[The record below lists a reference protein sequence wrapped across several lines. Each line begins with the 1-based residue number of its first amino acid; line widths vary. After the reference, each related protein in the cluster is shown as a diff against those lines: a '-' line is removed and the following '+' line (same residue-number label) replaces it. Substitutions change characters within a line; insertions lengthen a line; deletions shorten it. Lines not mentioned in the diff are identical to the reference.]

1 MRSELIMGIPVDNIS
16 YDNIIEDVSSYLDKQ
31 NKMTIVSINPQIVTE
46 SKKYPDIV
54 DFIWRSTHRI
64 PDGIGIVLV
73 SRLTGGSIFDR
84 VTGYDLMIRIL
95 AFANENKKRIFLYGA
110 KPCILEDT
118 VKNIKHSYPD
128 LIVAGAIDGY
138 NQLKEEEIVSHI
150 NESNS
155 DMLFV
160 ALGFPRQ
167 EQWLARNIR
176 ELNVSIFQD
185 VGGSFDVISGHVK
198 RAPNI
203 FIKFHLEW
211 LYRSLS
217 NPKRLG
223 RILQLPIFLCK
234 SIVWS
239 MRNLKRDR

>member
-1 MRSELIMGIPVDNIS
+1 PRIDATLSKNKDSVYGKLKSVGVNIRGDRKKIL
-16 YDNIIEDVSSYLDKQ
+16 YCPTWKGQ
-31 NKMTIVSINPQIVTE
+31 NVHQATDDICLLYTSRCIVAGAIDGYNQLKEEEIVSHINAV
-46 SKKYPDIV
+46 SY
-54 DFIWRSTHRI
+54 THL
-64 PDGIGIVLV
+64 DV
-73 SRLTGGSIFDR
+73 
-84 VTGYDLMIRIL
+84 
-95 AFANENKKRIFLYGA
+95 
-110 KPCILEDT
+110 
-118 VKNIKHSYPD
+118 YPD

-234 SIVWS
+234 SIV
-239 MRNLKRDR
+239 

>member
-1 MRSELIMGIPVDNIS
+1 MKSELIMGIPVDNLS
-16 YDNIIEDVSSYLDKQ
+16 YDNIIEDISNYLDRHR
-31 NKMTIVSINPQIVTE
+31 KMTIISINPQIVTE

-73 SRLTGGSIFDR
+73 SRLTGGSIFNR
-84 VTGYDLMIRIL
+84 VTGFDLMIRIL
-95 AFANENKKRIFLYGA
+95 AYANENNKRIFLYGA
-110 KPCILEDT
+110 KPQILEDT
-118 VKNIKHSYPD
+118 VENIKHSYPD
-128 LIVAGAIDGY
+128 LVVAGAIDGY
-138 NQLKEEEIVSHI
+138 NQLKDKEIISQI
-150 NESNS
+150 NESKS
-155 DMLFV
+155 DILFV

-167 EQWLARNIR
+167 EQWLARNIH

-198 RAPNI
+198 RAPDI

-239 MRNLKRDR
+239 MRNDKRNR

>member
-234 SIVWS
+234 STVWS